1 MVRIWDRERLSW
13 PVPAQRLGQLGSPS
27 QGLDPGGIARLV
39 LVGIVIC
46 GCLAGCS
53 DRGVKAVDADGA
65 RQALRTTLETWKKG
79 GAIGSLKEQSPSIVA
94 QDLDWE
100 AGATLVGFNVLDD
113 GKEESMNLR
122 VPVELTIQDKG
133 GKEVKKKVKYMVG
146 TSPVITVFRE
156 IF

>member
-1 MVRIWDRERLSW
+1 MHTQPRNDKRPLDR
-13 PVPAQRLGQLGSPS
+13 
-27 QGLDPGGIARLV
+27 GGMTRLV
-39 LVGIVIC
+39 LAGILTC

-53 DRGVKAVDADGA
+53 DRGVKTVDAGGA
-65 RQALRTTLETWKKG
+65 RQALRTALETWKKG
-79 GAIGSLKEQSPSIVA
+79 EPIGSLKEHRPSIVA

-113 GKEESMNLR
+113 GKDESMSLR
-122 VPVELTIQDKG
+122 IPVELTIQDKA
-133 GKEVKKKVKYMVG
+133 GKEVKKKVKYMIG

>member
-1 MVRIWDRERLSW
+1 MHAQPRAEKWPFDR
-13 PVPAQRLGQLGSPS
+13 
-27 QGLDPGGIARLV
+27 GGITRPI
-39 LVGIVIC
+39 LVGILTC

-53 DRGVKAVDADGA
+53 DRGVKAVDAAGA
-65 RQALRTTLETWKKG
+65 RQALRTSLETWKKG
-79 GAIGSLKEQSPSIVA
+79 EPIGSLKEQSPSIVA

-100 AGATLVGFNVLDD
+100 SGATLLGFNVLDD
-113 GKEESMNLR
+113 GKDESISLR
-122 VPVELTIQDKG
+122 IPVELTIENKA

>member
-1 MVRIWDRERLSW
+1 M
-13 PVPAQRLGQLGSPS
+13 
-27 QGLDPGGIARLV
+27 ARLV
-39 LVGIVIC
+39 LAGIMTC
-46 GCLAGCS
+46 GCLVGCS
-53 DRGVKAVDADGA
+53 DRGVKGVDTDGA

-79 GAIGSLKEQSPSIVA
+79 GPIESLKEQTPSIVA

-100 AGATLVGFNVLDD
+100 SGATLIGFNVLDD
-113 GKEESMNLR
+113 GKDESISLR
-122 VPVELTIQDKG
+122 IPVELTIQNKA